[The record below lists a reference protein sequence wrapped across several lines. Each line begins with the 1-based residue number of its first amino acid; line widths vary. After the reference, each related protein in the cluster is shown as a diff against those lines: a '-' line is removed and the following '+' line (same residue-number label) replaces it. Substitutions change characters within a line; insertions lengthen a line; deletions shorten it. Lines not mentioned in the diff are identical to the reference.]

1 MSHSEESSE
10 LGIASKIVSSCNE
23 LARVFYQSH
32 GYEVPKGFAFHE
44 ATHPQERSM
53 WNLAV
58 MAYERIEGTD
68 VLEALN
74 ELEAAE

>member
-1 MSHSEESSE
+1 MSHGEKPSE
-10 LGIASKIVSSCNE
+10 LDIASKIVSSCNE

-32 GYEVPKGFAFHE
+32 GCEVPEGFAFHE

-53 WNLAV
+53 WDLAV
-58 MAYERIEGTD
+58 MAYEHIEGTD

-74 ELEAAE
+74 ELEAAR